1 MRYVHWARTRV
12 RRLLIILL
20 AIMIYFLLLIVDALA
35 YFPHFMSNST
45 PYWLPWM
52 RFGFSAFVA
61 LMFLAVGALVWLYAR
76 SRLVALLLFCFSF
89 TMMVTFAVETDA
101 ALNDTLPVLST
112 IGTVATVLALF
123 MLSTLLLLFPKNL
136 LLWRVQSSVDT
147 NNVADK
153 LQSGWQRYYILLL
166 RPYLAVLTLLGVI
179 AVLHNAFY
187 YFLSSQISGG
197 LQIDDA
203 LYSIIALIGIL
214 ITIIFSYRQS
224 SSLRERQQQRIFVGG
239 VILAVAP
246 LLLLTVIP
254 QALELPSQYVLN
266 SQLSTITV
274 SLLPLAL
281 GYTILRYQVLIFDMY
296 IRRAVAWIVG
306 GVGLAV
312 LGYLVITLSSVLLS
326 TNIAAYV
333 VCVVAIMAVLG
344 PYTWWLAH
352 AVTERLFFSEILHF
366 RRLIDKPDIMANE
379 TFDLNEAS
387 RLITLAAVNVFETQE
402 VCLFVLDEDT
412 GYYRLYPSFKEDDPN
427 DAPRRPLVQSLLS
440 VLRLAAHTSTDWLEA
455 NELHIKRI
463 AQAPRPLLLS
473 EAIRS
478 DEELPAGLARY
489 FATTSSLSSTEPLL
503 APVRAQ
509 GKIIG
514 VLVLGERGDHQ
525 QYAGPDFEAIH
536 LVLSRF
542 SPVLETARLYE
553 RASRQAAILNTL
565 YGATTMPI
573 KAFETIEEVATAYT
587 RIVAEA
593 VIAGAEIWLYHE
605 QDALLHRVIHEGI
618 GPRLVHQDHLTP
630 SQAMDWSPW
639 FYEAVNPQAQQ
650 DSSSAFPPCLLQA
663 PNFPF
668 AWIPLNRPQQH
679 LGILALTYPRP
690 HLFSHEEKR
699 VLAMF
704 TSQCAVAL
712 ENARITIELR
722 AAYEHQKELDRLKD
736 EFIIT
741 ASHELR
747 TPLTAVQGYIEL
759 LATYN
764 STLEP
769 DVRSD
774 FIAKAHRGCDELTL
788 LVGNIMDASHVQIDA
803 ENIKLKA
810 VSLAEALQHVL
821 EIFEATTRREHRT
834 IQVDIPADVRV
845 MADNL
850 RLRQVLL
857 NLVSNALKYSLAGSP
872 IEISVGLD
880 DEQITLGLH
889 DHGLGVPPEDQER
902 LFERFVRLER
912 DINSSVRGAGLGLYI
927 SKQLIEAMDGR
938 IWIEST
944 GVPTEGSIFAFTLK
958 RSKVSEKPQ
967 RPRLEHQEV

>member
-20 AIMIYFLLLIVDALA
+20 AIITYFLLLIVDALR
-35 YFPHFMSNST
+35 YFPQFVSSNSSH
-45 PYWLPWM
+45 WLPWM

-61 LMFLAVGALVWLYAR
+61 LLFLAVGTLVWLYAR
-76 SRLVALLLFCFSF
+76 DRRVASLLFSFSF
-89 TMMVTFAVETDA
+89 SMMVAFVVQTGANLGDS
-101 ALNDTLPVLST
+101 LLSVVGG
-112 IGTVATVLALF
+112 ISSILSLLQLF
-123 MLSTLLLLFPKNL
+123 VLLLLFPKNYL
-136 LLWRVQSSVDT
+136 SLP
-147 NNVADK
+147 
-153 LQSGWQRYYILLL
+153 LQSNLQEDGGNSLSAHFQDYYSFAVRRYLVILAF
-166 RPYLAVLTLLGVI
+166 LAIIGMVRTIFYFVLP
-179 AVLHNAFY
+179 
-187 YFLSSQISGG
+187 
-197 LQIDDA
+197 LQILNVLNIFVYTYVMLA
-203 LYSIIALIGIL
+203 LVGIL
-214 ITIIFSYRQS
+214 ITIIVSYRQS
-224 SSLRERQQQRIFVGG
+224 SSLRERQQLRIFTSG
-239 VILAVAP
+239 VILTVVP
-246 LLLLTVIP
+246 LLLLTVLP
-254 QALELPSQYVLN
+254 QALRLPSQYIVDP
-266 SQLSTITV
+266 QLSTLTIG
-274 SLLPLAL
+274 LFPLAL

-306 GVGLAV
+306 GVALAV
-312 LGYLVITLSSVLLS
+312 LGYLVITTSSVLLS
-326 TNIAAYV
+326 GNVAAYV
-333 VCVVAIMAVLG
+333 VGVVAVMAVLG
-344 PYTWWLAH
+344 PCTWWLTH
-352 AVTERLFFSEILHF
+352 VVTERLFFSEILHY
-366 RRLIDKPDIMANE
+366 RRLIDNPDIMADE

-387 RLITLAAVNVFETQE
+387 SLITLAAVNVFETQE

-427 DAPRRPLVQSLLS
+427 DAPRRPLVQRLLGA
-440 VLRLAAHTSTDWLEA
+440 LRPAAQTSTDWLEA
-455 NELHIKRI
+455 NELHIKRV

-473 EAIRS
+473 EAVRS
-478 DEELPAGLARY
+478 DEELPTGLARY
-489 FATTSSLSSTEPLL
+489 FTTTSSLSSTEPLL
-503 APVRAQ
+503 APGRAQ

-587 RIVAEA
+587 RIAAEA
-593 VIAGAEIWLYHE
+593 VMAGAEIWLYHE
-605 QDALLHRVIHEGI
+605 QDALLHCVIHEGI

-639 FYEAVNPQAQQ
+639 FYEAVSPQAQQ
-650 DSSSAFPPCLLQA
+650 DSSSAFPPCIPQA

-679 LGILALTYPRP
+679 LGILVLTYPRP

-704 TSQCAVAL
+704 ASQCAVAL

-764 STLEP
+764 LTLEP

-803 ENIKLKA
+803 ENIKLRP
-810 VSLAEALQHVL
+810 VSLAESLQHVL
-821 EIFEATTRREHRT
+821 EIFENMTKREHRT
-834 IQVDIPADVRV
+834 IRVDIPADVRV
-845 MADNL
+845 VADYL

-857 NLVSNALKYSLAGSP
+857 NLVSNALKYSPAGSP
-872 IEISVGLD
+872 IEISLGMD

-889 DHGLGVPPEDQER
+889 DHGLGVPLEDQER

-912 DINSSVRGAGLGLYI
+912 DINSPVRGAGLGLYI
-927 SKQLIEAMDGR
+927 SKQLIEAMGGR

-944 GVPTEGSIFAFTLK
+944 GVPNEGSIFAFTLK
-958 RSKVSEKPQ
+958 RFKVSEKPR

>member
-1 MRYVHWARTRV
+1 MRYVHWARTRI

-20 AIMIYFLLLIVDALA
+20 AIITYFLLLIVDGLR
-35 YFPHFMSNST
+35 YFPQFVSSNSS
-45 PYWLPWM
+45 YWLPLM

-61 LMFLAVGALVWLYAR
+61 LLFLAVGTLVWLYAR
-76 SRLVALLLFCFSF
+76 DRRVASLLFSFSF
-89 TMMVTFAVETDA
+89 SMMVAFAVQTGANLGDP
-101 ALNDTLPVLST
+101 LLSVVGG
-112 IGTVATVLALF
+112 ISSILSLLQLF
-123 MLSTLLLLFPKNL
+123 VLLLLFPKNYL
-136 LLWRVQSSVDT
+136 SLP
-147 NNVADK
+147 
-153 LQSGWQRYYILLL
+153 LQSNLLEAGGNSLSAHFQDYYSFAVRRYLVILAF
-166 RPYLAVLTLLGVI
+166 LAIIGMVRTIFYFVLP
-179 AVLHNAFY
+179 
-187 YFLSSQISGG
+187 
-197 LQIDDA
+197 LQILNVLNIFVYIYVMLA
-203 LYSIIALIGIL
+203 LVGIL
-214 ITIIFSYRQS
+214 ITIIVSYRQS
-224 SSLRERQQQRIFVGG
+224 SSLRERQQLRIFTSG
-239 VILAVAP
+239 VILTVVP
-246 LLLLTVIP
+246 LLLLTVLP
-254 QALELPSQYVLN
+254 QALRLPPQYIVDP
-266 SQLSTITV
+266 QLSTLTLC
-274 SLLPLAL
+274 LLPLAL
-281 GYTILRYQVLIFDMY
+281 GYTILRYQVLVFDMY

-312 LGYLVITLSSVLLS
+312 LGYLVITVSSVLLS
-326 TNIAAYV
+326 GNVAAYV
-333 VCVVAIMAVLG
+333 VGVVAVMAVLG
-344 PYTWWLAH
+344 PCVWWLAH
-352 AVTERLFFSEILHF
+352 AVTERFFFSEILHF
-366 RRLIDKPDIMANE
+366 RRLIDKPDIMADE

-427 DAPRRPLVQSLLS
+427 DAPRRPLVQRLLGA
-440 VLRLAAHTSTDWLEA
+440 LRPAAHTSTDRLEA
-455 NELHIKRI
+455 NELLIKRV
-463 AQAPRPLLLS
+463 AGAPRPLLLS

-478 DEELPAGLARY
+478 DEELPTGLARY

-639 FYEAVNPQAQQ
+639 FYEAVSPEAQQ
-650 DSSSAFPPCLLQA
+650 DSSSAFPPCLPQA

-803 ENIKLKA
+803 ENIKLRS

-821 EIFEATTRREHRT
+821 EIFEATAKREHRT
-834 IQVDIPADVRV
+834 IRVDIPADVRV
-845 MADNL
+845 VADNL

-857 NLVSNALKYSLAGSP
+857 NLVSNALKYSPAGSP
-872 IEISVGLD
+872 IEISLGMD

-889 DHGLGVPPEDQER
+889 DHGLGVPLEDQAR

-912 DINSSVRGAGLGLYI
+912 DINSPVRGAGLGLYI
-927 SKQLIEAMDGR
+927 SKQLIEAMGGR

-944 GVPTEGSIFAFTLK
+944 GVPNEGSIFAFTLK